1 MSVSIRV
8 TDEALEPMSVRI
20 QVLDNETKEDV
31 KSLESNNSGT
41 AQVKLEKGKS
51 YLFYFTTNGYLFQS
65 AVLTVPDS
73 AIEKKK
79 LKDIVM
85 PKLEAGK
92 KTILNAVAFD
102 VYQKLMI
109 EESMPDMDR
118 VVKLLTDIPSLEV
131 ELGGY
136 TDNIGSVT
144 LNRKISEQRV
154 QLFAEMLVSK
164 GINEARIKYKGY
176 GPNQPIATNFTEEGR
191 QMNNR
196 VELKI
201 LSTNFVPPTASQ
213 LKKQKNKTPKTETKE
228 DDPSQDDP
236 DTNEGGGDTV
246 KVDNTVIDPRTITAK
261 DTLLKIDYKGMLI
274 ADKKPMSN
282 STVNLLTEQGKI
294 YKTTRTDEKGNFE
307 FVGLPA
313 EQDLTI
319 GLDAQ
324 ETKQFKKVV
333 LADTTGNVVKELE
346 KINGEFVL
354 TILPSEKQKL
364 GKVYVDDPE
373 LVLKRPKKK
382 TLKANALVIGKVVD
396 EKGNPLRADI
406 DAVDYTSGL
415 TVQKISS
422 SNSTGEFSLTLPVGK
437 SYDITF
443 SKFGYTFQTLN
454 VGIPEIADYQ
464 KNMEEVALQKVEAGK
479 KIVLNNIFFDVNQ
492 ATLRKESYAELAR
505 ALKLMNDIS
514 SMTIEISGH
523 TDNVGSDKSNKA
535 LSEQRAKAVV
545 DYLILNGANKDK
557 LTFKGYGASKPIA
570 NNKTE
575 AGRQLNRRT
584 EFKVLKVDEAEIKNK
599 EASIE
604 ASAAGTDS
612 KGEGDTESNS
622 REENNT
628 SSAGVPERYKKYDT
642 DNDGVISYEEV
653 IIAIDSYFDEHP
665 NGNAQVKDELNGL
678 FDYYFEK

>member
-213 LKKQKNKTPKTETKE
+213 LKKQKNKTPKTETK
-228 DDPSQDDP
+228 
-236 DTNEGGGDTV
+236 
-246 KVDNTVIDPRTITAK
+246 
-261 DTLLKIDYKGMLI
+261 
-274 ADKKPMSN
+274 
-282 STVNLLTEQGKI
+282 
-294 YKTTRTDEKGNFE
+294 
-307 FVGLPA
+307 
-313 EQDLTI
+313 
-319 GLDAQ
+319 
-324 ETKQFKKVV
+324 
-333 LADTTGNVVKELE
+333 
-346 KINGEFVL
+346 
-354 TILPSEKQKL
+354 
-364 GKVYVDDPE
+364 
-373 LVLKRPKKK
+373 
-382 TLKANALVIGKVVD
+382 
-396 EKGNPLRADI
+396 
-406 DAVDYTSGL
+406 
-415 TVQKISS
+415 
-422 SNSTGEFSLTLPVGK
+422 
-437 SYDITF
+437 
-443 SKFGYTFQTLN
+443 
-454 VGIPEIADYQ
+454 
-464 KNMEEVALQKVEAGK
+464 
-479 KIVLNNIFFDVNQ
+479 
-492 ATLRKESYAELAR
+492 
-505 ALKLMNDIS
+505 
-514 SMTIEISGH
+514 
-523 TDNVGSDKSNKA
+523 
-535 LSEQRAKAVV
+535 
-545 DYLILNGANKDK
+545 
-557 LTFKGYGASKPIA
+557 
-570 NNKTE
+570 
-575 AGRQLNRRT
+575 
-584 EFKVLKVDEAEIKNK
+584 
-599 EASIE
+599 
-604 ASAAGTDS
+604 
-612 KGEGDTESNS
+612 
-622 REENNT
+622 
-628 SSAGVPERYKKYDT
+628 
-642 DNDGVISYEEV
+642 
-653 IIAIDSYFDEHP
+653 
-665 NGNAQVKDELNGL
+665 
-678 FDYYFEK
+678 